1 MSRFCRRGMSEVP
14 VLAAGDERP
23 YFFAAKFM
31 PFQTQPR
38 LSLPDDLGLHQGR
51 SMRAIQR
58 DDQLHTR

>member
-1 MSRFCRRGMSEVP
+1 MSEVP